1 MLITTDCVRVPAI
14 LAVARLELTL
24 RVYGSAGKI
33 QQTEGLPKVGI
44 LNRAVD
50 PIVPLLATGR
60 RRCILVQGRS
70 SNPGPGTSTPIAI
83 FGKAVANHSQA
94 ASPLGEHSS
103 VVLNYWLGKGRNYE
117 KLSMHLM
124 LTL

>member
-1 MLITTDCVRVPAI
+1 MCNCVLQNLVLFDSNGFENLR
-14 LAVARLELTL
+14 TL
-24 RVYGSAGKI
+24 
-33 QQTEGLPKVGI
+33 
-44 LNRAVD
+44 
-50 PIVPLLATGR
+50 
-60 RRCILVQGRS
+60 
-70 SNPGPGTSTPIAI
+70 I

-94 ASPLGEHSS
+94 ASLLGEHSS

>member
-1 MLITTDCVRVPAI
+1 M
-14 LAVARLELTL
+14 EGKGLTQTNSPSVSYNSL
-24 RVYGSAGKI
+24 PGKLWLKIEYGSIEKSVLDS
-33 QQTEGLPKVGI
+33 ELHLHEVHY
-44 LNRAVD
+44 
-50 PIVPLLATGR
+50 
-60 RRCILVQGRS
+60 
-70 SNPGPGTSTPIAI
+70 
-83 FGKAVANHSQA
+83 FWKAVTNHSQA